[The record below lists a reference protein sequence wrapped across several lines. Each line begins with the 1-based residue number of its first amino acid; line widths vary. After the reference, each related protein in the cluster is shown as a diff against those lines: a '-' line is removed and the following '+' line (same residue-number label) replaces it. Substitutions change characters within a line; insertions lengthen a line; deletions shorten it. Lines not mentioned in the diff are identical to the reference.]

1 MGVKAL
7 AHDLKGHMAKWP
19 WANYVCIKQNI
30 SEGTE
35 LEENNQ
41 MFPFS
46 MKKKMIKLQEYERD
60 KEGKE
65 FGQQEKIHFHTP
77 VSQG

>member
-1 MGVKAL
+1 MSAMGVKAL
-7 AHDLKGHMAKWP
+7 AHDLKGHMAK
-19 WANYVCIKQNI
+19 
-30 SEGTE
+30 TE

-41 MFPFS
+41 CNVSFFYE
-46 MKKKMIKLQEYERD
+46 KKMIKLRVKLKIKTLQEYERD

>member
-1 MGVKAL
+1 MANLAMGQLCMYKVVEYFRRNRV
-7 AHDLKGHMAKWP
+7 GR
-19 WANYVCIKQNI
+19 KQPNV
-30 SEGTE
+30 SFFYE
-35 LEENNQ
+35 
-41 MFPFS
+41 
-46 MKKKMIKLQEYERD
+46 KKMIKLQEYERD